1 MKAFFDT
8 SALVPV
14 FYGDHEH
21 HEASAAT
28 FKRYRRQQAACG
40 AHTLAEVYS
49 SLTRMPGRDRISSDQ
64 AMLFLGHLR
73 QRLTIVALT
82 ETEYFQAIEDNA
94 ALGIVGGTI
103 YDALLA
109 RCAIKARAE
118 TLYTWN
124 LRHYKLL
131 GPDIEKLLKTP

>member
-1 MKAFFDT
+1 
-8 SALVPV
+8 
-14 FYGDHEH
+14 
-21 HEASAAT
+21 
-28 FKRYRRQQAACG
+28 
-40 AHTLAEVYS
+40 
-49 SLTRMPGRDRISSDQ
+49 MPGRDRISSDQ

-109 RCAIKARAE
+109 RCAIKVRAE